1 MSTRLQSLAGL
12 TRDWRIRTLVPVIVV
27 NLAAFAG
34 LYALMY
40 HFAASNLVQTRRD
53 AASILFDDLQLHLED
68 RGADHSDVN
77 FRAHL
82 TRNAARHQ
90 LRTLMLFDP
99 QGNPVSG
106 TDRGV
111 PLSSAELSLAQN
123 SLRSVGETLW
133 ALQPSDVVVFGR
145 AIDNVESCHT
155 CHDARMKQLGALQ
168 LTFDLRE
175 PMAEARRRVRQ
186 KFAIAGLAWI
196 AILAAILWTARFVI
210 SRPLKKI
217 ESGVGAAALGSAS
230 APGGGRAHTGH
241 DLEAL
246 ANKLWSLVESQRK
259 REEDI
264 ARQMVRAEQLAALGE
279 LAAGLTHEI
288 KNPVAGVIAVLEL
301 LAADGDALERNREV
315 RDQMLAELRRVI
327 ATVESLLRLARPQ
340 PPKRSE
346 ADLGRIVREVVPL
359 FSARL
364 RRQNVALEIEIAD
377 DLPLLPLDASL
388 IVQLL
393 VNLLTN
399 SMQASDRGGR
409 IHILA
414 APFPHRDG
422 VALAVS
428 DTGRGIAPDQLQR
441 VFDPFFTT
449 KEEGTGLGLAICR
462 QIVEQHGGTIDV
474 ESEPGRG
481 TRVLVLFP
489 DLQSAKAKVTD
500 GALAAG

>member
-1 MSTRLQSLAGL
+1 MSARLQALFEL
-12 TRDWRIRTLVPVIVV
+12 TRDWRIRTLVPVILV

-40 HFAASNLVQTRRD
+40 HFAVSNLVQTHRD
-53 AASILFDDLQLHLED
+53 AASILFDDLQLHLD
-68 RGADHSDVN
+68 DAAVDHSDIR
-77 FRAHL
+77 FRGRLMRQAERHRLRSL
-82 TRNAARHQ
+82 T
-90 LRTLMLFDP
+90 LFDP

-106 TDRGV
+106 SRDAM
-111 PLSSAELSLAQN
+111 PSADEIELARSA
-123 SLRSVGETLW
+123 LRNVGQTFWTLR
-133 ALQPSDVVVFGR
+133 PDDVVVFGR
-145 AIDNVESCHT
+145 AIDNVAACHA
-155 CHDARMKQLGALQ
+155 CHSAALKNLGALQ

-175 PMAEARRRVRQ
+175 RMAETRSRVRQ
-186 KFAIAGLAWI
+186 KFAIAGVAWLAL
-196 AILAAILWTARFVI
+196 LALIIGTTRAVI
-210 SRPLKKI
+210 SRPLRKI
-217 ESGVGAAALGSAS
+217 ESRISATS
-230 APGGGRAHTGH
+230 GGEAQKH

-246 ANKLWSLVESQRK
+246 ADRIDTTIWGLIDAQRK
-259 REEDI
+259 REEDM

-288 KNPVAGVIAVLEL
+288 KNPIAGVIAVLEL
-301 LAADGDALERNREV
+301 LCAGGDLMQREREV
-315 RDQMLAELRRVI
+315 CEQMLAELRRVTG
-327 ATVESLLRLARPQ
+327 TVESLLRLARPR
-340 PPKRSE
+340 PPQRAPS
-346 ADLGRIVREVVPL
+346 DLGRVVREVVPL

-364 RRQNVALEIEIAD
+364 RRQGIALDVEIAEE
-377 DLPLLPLDASL
+377 LPSLPLDPSL

-409 IHILA
+409 IDVQV

-428 DTGRGIAPDQLQR
+428 DTGRGIDAAQIQR

-462 QIVEQHGGTIDV
+462 QIVEQHGGTIRI
-474 ESEPGRG
+474 ESEPGHG

-489 DLQSAKAKVTD
+489 DLQSEKLKVTD

>member
-1 MSTRLQSLAGL
+1 MSTRLSRLAAL
-12 TRDWRIRTLVPVIVV
+12 SHDWRIRALVPVVV
-27 NLAAFAG
+27 LNLAAFAG

-40 HFAASNLVQTRRD
+40 HFAVSNLVQTRRD
-53 AASILFDDLQLHLED
+53 AAAILFDVMQLHLDD
-68 RGADHSDVN
+68 RGADHTDAQ
-77 FRAHL
+77 FRRELVRQAD
-82 TRNAARHQ
+82 RHQ

-111 PLSSAELSLAQN
+111 PLTSDELLLARQSLQN
-123 SLRSVGETLW
+123 AGETLW
-133 ALQPSDVVVFGR
+133 TLQPDDVVVIGR
-145 AIDNVESCHT
+145 ALDNVATCHT
-155 CHDARMKQLGALQ
+155 CHDARLKQLGALQ
-168 LTFDLRE
+168 LSFDLRG
-175 PMAEARRRVRQ
+175 PLAETRRRVRQ
-186 KFAIAGLAWI
+186 KFAVAGLAWL
-196 AILAAILWTARFVI
+196 AILALIVWTARVVI
-210 SRPLKKI
+210 SRPLKRLEK
-217 ESGVGAAALGSAS
+217 SVGG
-230 APGGGRAHTGH
+230 TH

-246 ANKLWSLVESQRK
+246 ANRVGK
-259 REEDI
+259 REEDH

-288 KNPVAGVIAVLEL
+288 KNPIAGVIAVLEL
-301 LAADGDALERNREV
+301 LAAEGDSLEHNREV
-315 RDQMLAELRRVI
+315 REQMLSELRRVT

-340 PPKRSE
+340 PPQRTDV
-346 ADLGRIVREVVPL
+346 DLGRVVREVVPL

-377 DLPLLPLDASL
+377 ALPLLPLDASL
-388 IVQLL
+388 VVQLL

-409 IHILA
+409 IHILV

-428 DTGRGIAPDQLQR
+428 DTGRGIAPEQIER

-462 QIVEQHGGTIDV
+462 QIVEQHGGTITIQ
-474 ESEPGRG
+474 SEVGHG

-489 DLQSAKAKVTD
+489 DVQSEKVKVAD